1 MRPNCASDIIEH
13 DQKSFRIKH
22 EDDKFFTRLLSKENS
37 KSSFRVYYGDVSS
50 AVPFTWETCP
60 GTPKHNSSSS
70 DHHHHVNLMPP
81 LTPPPSYFI
90 NNNNLD
96 INDSFKRNSS
106 TSKILLHNLLR
117 RMSRP
122 KKLPSSCHVAPTS
135 SSPHDVISS
144 SSLSSLSWSS
154 SARSSF
160 SDPITTPNVYV
171 RKRRRFS
178 SWGSS
183 FDDRASA
190 IGSLRNDDVSPP
202 ANSCFGIG
210 KDKSDGGYSVFIVK
224 KAFLSIVGRGRAS
237 SA

>member
-1 MRPNCASDIIEH
+1 MPPNCADIIEN
-13 DQKSFRIKH
+13 QKSFRIKH

-70 DHHHHVNLMPP
+70 SDHHVNLMPP
-81 LTPPPSYFI
+81 LTPPPSYF
-90 NNNNLD
+90 NNHNNLD
-96 INDSFKRNSS
+96 INDSFKTNSS
-106 TSKILLHNLLR
+106 RSKVLMHNLLR
-117 RMSRP
+117 RMNP

-160 SDPITTPNVYV
+160 SDPISTPNYV

-190 IGSLRNDDVSPP
+190 ISSVRNDDVSPP

>member
-1 MRPNCASDIIEH
+1 MPPNCAADVIEN
-13 DQKSFRIKH
+13 QKSFRIKH

-60 GTPKHNSSSS
+60 GTPKHHMNSSSSS
-70 DHHHHVNLMPP
+70 DHNLMPP
-81 LTPPPSYFI
+81 LTPPPSYFN

-96 INDSFKRNSS
+96 NDSFKRNSS
-106 TSKILLHNLLR
+106 RSKILLHNLLR
-117 RMSRP
+117 RMNP

-135 SSPHDVISS
+135 SSSPHDVISS
-144 SSLSSLSWSS
+144 SSISSLSSWSS

-160 SDPITTPNVYV
+160 SDPISTPNAYV

-190 IGSLRNDDVSPP
+190 IGSARNDDVSPP